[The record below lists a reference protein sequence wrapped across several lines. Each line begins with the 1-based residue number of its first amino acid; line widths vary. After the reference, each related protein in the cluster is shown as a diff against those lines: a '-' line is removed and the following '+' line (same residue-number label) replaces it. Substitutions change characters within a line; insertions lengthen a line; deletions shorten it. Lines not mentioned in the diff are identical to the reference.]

1 MFMLYLRLLDA
12 LWFILP
18 AYFANSFPVN
28 VSKIKE
34 LEKYGTPVDGGREFM
49 GVRIFG
55 DGKTWRG
62 FYAGIIAGT
71 VAGILQAVFQ
81 SDAEVLSSSMLKT
94 TVFLPQMGFELAFML
109 SLGAILGDLVGSF
122 VKRRAGLR
130 KGSPAPL
137 LDQLDFAFGAL
148 FFAWLWYCFSTWNLN
163 GVFEE
168 MITYDRFFVIVIIT
182 PGIHVLG
189 NIVAWLWKLKKEPW

>member
-1 MFMLYLRLLDA
+1 
-12 LWFILP
+12 
-18 AYFANSFPVN
+18 
-28 VSKIKE
+28 
-34 LEKYGTPVDGGREFM
+34 
-49 GVRIFG
+49 
-55 DGKTWRG
+55 
-62 FYAGIIAGT
+62 
-71 VAGILQAVFQ
+71 
-81 SDAEVLSSSMLKT
+81 MLKT
-94 TVFLPQMGFELAFML
+94 AVFLPHMGFELAFML

-137 LDQLDFAFGAL
+137 LDQLDFVFGAL

-163 GVFEE
+163 GVFED

-189 NIVAWLWKLKKEPW
+189 NIIAWLWKLKKEPW

>member
-1 MFMLYLRLLDA
+1 MFMLYLRLLGA

-28 VSKIKE
+28 VSKIKW
-34 LEKYGTPVDGGREFM
+34 LEKYGTPIDGGRKLR
-49 GVRIFG
+49 GVRILG

-71 VAGILQAVFQ
+71 VVGILQALFQ
-81 SDAEVLSSSMLKT
+81 SDAEVLFSSMLKT
-94 TVFLPQMGFELAFML
+94 AVFLPQMGFELAFML
-109 SLGAILGDLVGSF
+109 SLGAILGDLAGSF

-137 LDQLDFAFGAL
+137 LDQLDFVFGAL

-168 MITYDRFFVIVIIT
+168 MITYDRFFVIVVIT
-182 PGIHVLG
+182 PGIHILG

>member
-1 MFMLYLRLLDA
+1 MFMLYLRLLGA

-28 VSKIKE
+28 VSKIKW
-34 LEKYGTPVDGGREFM
+34 LEKYGTPIDGGRKLM
-49 GVRIFG
+49 GVRILG

-71 VAGILQAVFQ
+71 VAGILQVLFQ
-81 SDAEVLSSSMLKT
+81 QDAEVLFSSMLKT
-94 TVFLPQMGFELAFML
+94 AVFLPQMGFELAFML
-109 SLGAILGDLVGSF
+109 SLGAILGDLAGSF

-137 LDQLDFAFGAL
+137 LDQLDFVFGAL
-148 FFAWLWYCFSTWNLN
+148 FFAWLWYCFSAWNLN

-168 MITYDRFFVIVIIT
+168 MITYDRFFVIVVIT

>member
-1 MFMLYLRLLDA
+1 MPMFYLRLLDA

-28 VSKIKE
+28 VSKIRE
-34 LEKYGTPVDGGREFM
+34 FERYGTPIDGGRKFA

-71 VAGILQAVFQ
+71 VAGILQNVFQ
-81 SDAEVLSSSMLKT
+81 QDAEILFTSMLKVP
-94 TVFLPQMGFELAFML
+94 VFLPQMNFELAFML
-109 SLGAILGDLVGSF
+109 SLGAILGDLAGSF
-122 VKRRAGLR
+122 IKRRAGF
-130 KGSPAPL
+130 KQGSPAPL

-148 FFAWLWYCFSTWNLN
+148 LFAWLWYCISSWNLN
-163 GVFEE
+163 GIFEE
-168 MITYDRFFVIVIIT
+168 RITYNRFFVIVVVT
-182 PGIHVLG
+182 PGIHILG
-189 NIVAWLWKLKKEPW
+189 NIIAWMWKLKRDPW

>member
-1 MFMLYLRLLDA
+1 MLTLYLRLLGA

-28 VSKIKE
+28 VSKIRE
-34 LEKYGTPVDGGREFM
+34 LDRYGTPIDGGRKFM

-71 VAGILQAVFQ
+71 IAGILQTVFQ
-81 SDAEVLSSSMLKT
+81 QDAEILFSSILT
-94 TVFLPQMGFELAFML
+94 VPVFLPQMTPGLAFML
-109 SLGAILGDLVGSF
+109 SLGAILGDLAGSF
-122 VKRRAGLR
+122 TKRRAGL
-130 KGSPAPL
+130 KQGSPTPL
-137 LDQLDFAFGAL
+137 LDQLDFVFGAL
-148 FFAWLWYCFSTWNLN
+148 FFAWLWYCISAWNLN

-168 MITYDRFFVIVIIT
+168 MITYDRFFVIVVIT

-189 NIVAWLWKLKKEPW
+189 NVIAWFWKLKKEPW

>member
-1 MFMLYLRLLDA
+1 MLMLYLRLIDA

-28 VSKIKE
+28 VSKIRGLK
-34 LEKYGTPVDGGREFM
+34 KYGIPIDGGRKFM

-81 SDAEVLSSSMLKT
+81 SDAEILFSVMLKRA
-94 TVFLPQMGFELAFML
+94 VVLPQISVELAFML

-148 FFAWLWYCFSTWNLN
+148 FFAWVWYCFSTWNLN

-182 PGIHVLG
+182 PGIHLLG
-189 NIVAWLWKLKKEPW
+189 NVIAWLWKLKKEPW